1 MAGLLSHDLSVI
13 NMSMQ
18 ILAQESS
25 VCLFIGSRL
34 NMAIGVLENQLT
46 TKQLN
51 D

>member
-1 MAGLLSHDLSVI
+1 MAGVLWHDRSDI

-25 VCLFIGSRL
+25 VCLYIGGRL
-34 NMAIGVLENQLT
+34 NMTIGVLENQLT